1 MREIKEA
8 TNESRHCVKKHE
20 FIAVRRAVMRLSE
33 CIASARSH
41 TMARRIA
48 EALNRYRPGPKGY

>member
-1 MREIKEA
+1 MSTQTNIPRLPKVSYFVAIK
-8 TNESRHCVKKHE
+8 
-20 FIAVRRAVMRLSE
+20 RAVMRGSE
-33 CIASARSH
+33 AIAHARSH